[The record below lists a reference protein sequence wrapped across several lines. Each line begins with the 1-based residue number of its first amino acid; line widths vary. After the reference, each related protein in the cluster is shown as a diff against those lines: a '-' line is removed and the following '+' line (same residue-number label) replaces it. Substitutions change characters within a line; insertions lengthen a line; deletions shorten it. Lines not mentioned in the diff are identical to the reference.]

1 MQLTDDILLRSPEE
15 ASRRIALNLLEQA
28 RDAAERWLDPAQVN
42 ALHDFRVA
50 IRRLR
55 CTLRAWHDELEAD
68 VRKKHRRALREIQSV
83 TGAGRDAQVGLLW
96 LALQAESLD
105 ASQRVGQAWIVRLLE
120 QRFEDSQTRL
130 HEKVRARFNEIE
142 TVLRLRVEILRVEVN
157 LARPTAALRFGTAL
171 GACLREH
178 LARFEERLDVV
189 SGPADREQ
197 AHRARIRLK
206 RLRYLIEPATGL
218 VDGVKELIDDCKT
231 LQNLLGLLNDSHVL
245 GAQLDTALDD
255 NRDNPDNAPP
265 ALARVGLLELTLR
278 AEAAREAIFVELE
291 NRWLGVHRAR
301 FAARVESVAV
311 ALEAAARANF
321 EIERKYLLSGRPAMP
336 PGAESMEVEQGWL
349 PGKVL
354 RDRIRLM
361 RVGAQTRYYRALK
374 AGRGLTRT
382 EFEEETTKEIFD
394 VLWPLTAGSRVRKR
408 RTKIAEGALV
418 WEIDEF
424 SDRELWL
431 AEVELPAETTVATP
445 PAWLAPF
452 IVREVT
458 DERGFT
464 NLELAGP

>member
-1 MQLTDDILLRSPEE
+1 MELPDDILLRSPEE
-15 ASRRIALNLLEQA
+15 ASRRIALALLEQVRA
-28 RDAAERWLDPAQVN
+28 SAERWLDPAQSD

-55 CTLRAWHDELEAD
+55 STLHAWSDELEGA
-68 VRKKHRRALREIQSV
+68 VRKKHRKALREILRQS
-83 TGAGRDAQVGLLW
+83 GAGRDAEVGLQW
-96 LALQAESLD
+96 LAKQALDLD
-105 ASQRVGQAWIVRLLE
+105 ANQRVGLAWIERRLE
-120 QRFEDSQTRL
+120 QRLLKS
-130 HEKVRARFNEIE
+130 KVRMREEACAAFGEIE
-142 TVLRLRVEILRVEVN
+142 RVLRPRLEILRFEVN
-157 LARPTAALRFGTAL
+157 LARPVARLRFGAAL
-171 GACLREH
+171 GARLREH
-178 LARFEERLDVV
+178 QARFDECMDAVDSPANRER
-189 SGPADREQ
+189 
-197 AHRARIRLK
+197 AHRSRIRLK
-206 RLRYLIEPATGL
+206 RLRYLVEPALGQ
-218 VDGVKELIDDCKT
+218 VDGGRKLVDDCKA
-231 LQNLLGLLNDSHVL
+231 LQDLLGNLNDSHVL
-245 GAQLDTALDD
+245 GAELDTALGEHKDSSD
-255 NRDNPDNAPP
+255 GAPG
-265 ALARVGLLELTLR
+265 AMARAGLLELTLR
-278 AEAAREAIFVELE
+278 AEAQREAIFVELE
-291 NRWLGVHRAR
+291 KIWLGVHRAK
-301 FAARVESVAV
+301 FAARVETVAT
-311 ALEAAARANF
+311 ALEVAARANL

-336 PGAESMEVEQGWL
+336 PDAVSMEVEQGWL

-354 RDRIRLM
+354 RDRIRLV

-418 WEIDEF
+418 YEIDEF

-431 AEVELPAETTVATP
+431 AEVELPAETTLAIP